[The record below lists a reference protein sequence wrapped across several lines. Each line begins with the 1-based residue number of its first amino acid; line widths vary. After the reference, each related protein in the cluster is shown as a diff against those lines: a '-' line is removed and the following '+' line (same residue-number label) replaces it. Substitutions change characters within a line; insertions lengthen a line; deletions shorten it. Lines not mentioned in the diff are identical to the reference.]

1 MTQPAENTKGVIIE
15 TIIQAWLDDPKRT
28 KTAIAKIAGCS
39 VPYVFQTMQAL
50 DMRRIRDERL
60 KERISERDWRTKPP
74 VVEKAKPEPFRV
86 LACQRFLLEHGDLI
100 QCGAPS
106 QGRTYCPACRQSM
119 ATKHIGSRYGYNPGF
134 GPNTAKFAA

>member
-1 MTQPAENTKGVIIE
+1 MSTEPTKGAIIE
-15 TIIQAWLDDPKRT
+15 AIIKAWIEDPYRT

-50 DMRRIRDERL
+50 DMRRIRADRM

-74 VVEKAKPEPFRV
+74 IVDKPKPEPFRV
-86 LACQRFLLEHGDLI
+86 MACQRFILRSGDLI

-106 QGRTYCPACRQSM
+106 KGRTYCPECVQEM